1 MLESFRN
8 ESPSFYESKCAGS
21 RCGKSYHIVFF
32 RFVSYRRSDLIML
45 FHQQL
50 ANGADDDETMQWHS
64 SKRHAV
70 VHEVRCDMLSGVS

>member
-8 ESPSFYESKCAGS
+8 ESPSFSPSKCAGA
-21 RCGKSYHIVFF
+21 RCGKSYHIVSF
-32 RFVSYRRSDLIML
+32 RFLFYCMSDLTMS

-50 ANGADDDETMQWHS
+50 ANDDDDDETMQWHS

-70 VHEVRCDMLSGVS
+70 VHEVRRNPLK